1 MEQSFTMI
9 LTIDV
14 GNTNIKF
21 GFAKKRT
28 ITHFFKIATD
38 RGKTSDEYSL
48 LLEMFCQRSAIS
60 ISSINHI
67 VICSVVPPLNP
78 IFESLAQRFFHIQPL
93 FVQPGIKT
101 GIIIMA
107 ENPKEVGADIIAGA
121 AGAVFLGRLPAI
133 VISFGTATVFSAVSS
148 KKELLGVAIS
158 PGMIRSAESLFM
170 NTAKLPR
177 IEIKK
182 PKNYLGRNTKDS
194 IQSGIFFGFQGL
206 VRTMIHGIQEEILE
220 SPTYVIGCGG
230 LCREIAQGVPEIDI
244 IDPILNLK
252 GLLSIYEKN
261 MEDSDYLLS
270 E

>member
-1 MEQSFTMI
+1 MV

-38 RGKTSDEYSL
+38 RGKTSDEYIL
-48 LLEMFCQRSAIS
+48 LLEMFCMRSGFT
-60 ISSINHI
+60 ISSVNDI

-78 IFESLAQRFFHIQPL
+78 IFESLAQRYFHIQPL

-101 GIIIMA
+101 GIVIMA

-133 VISFGTATVFSAVSS
+133 VISFGTATVFSAISS

-182 PKNYLGRNTKDS
+182 PRSYLGRNTKES
-194 IQSGIFFGFQGL
+194 LQSGIFYGFQGL
-206 VRTMIHGIQEEILE
+206 VRTMIEGFQKEIPD
-220 SPTYVIGCGG
+220 SPAYVIGCGG
-230 LCREIAQGVPEIDI
+230 LCRDIAQGVPEIDI

-261 MEDSDYLLS
+261 VEDTQPLLPK
-270 E
+270 